1 MLAPTYQLD
10 EVDPSGHGEQL
21 LRMDDVPFLVFYF
34 DYVDPGSYLTHRQ
47 LGQVLPEGFGP
58 ICHPFEVCP
67 VPQELIDGSG
77 PDWKAYG
84 ETVADLAREA
94 EIRMAHPAFIPW
106 SRKAHELR
114 LHAAEQELES
124 PMHEEIFSARF
135 REGADIGRVDV
146 LVAAAEK
153 IGLDPSESKAVLDVD
168 RHRDRVVDLRREA
181 EAAGVRR
188 VPILRS
194 GAMSL
199 EGPASIGELRHFL
212 EHARLL

>member
-1 MLAPTYQLD
+1 
-10 EVDPSGHGEQL
+10 
-21 LRMDDVPFLVFYF
+21 MDDAPFLVFYF

-47 LGQVLPEGFGP
+47 LGQVLPEGLEP
-58 ICHPFEVCP
+58 IRHPFEVCP
-67 VPQELIDGSG
+67 VPHELIDGSG

-84 ETVADLAREA
+84 ETVADLARDA
-94 EIRMAHPAFIPW
+94 EIQMAHPAFIPW

-114 LHAAEQELES
+114 LHAAEQGLES
-124 PMHEEIFSARF
+124 PMHEEVFSARF
-135 REGADIGRVDV
+135 REGADIGRVDI

-168 RHRDRVVDLRREA
+168 KHRDRVVDLRREA

-188 VPILRS
+188 VPTLRS

-199 EGPASIGELRHFL
+199 EGPASIGDLRHFL

>member
-1 MLAPTYQLD
+1 
-10 EVDPSGHGEQL
+10 
-21 LRMDDVPFLVFYF
+21 MDDAPSLVFYF
-34 DYVDPGSYLTHRQ
+34 DYVDPGSYLTHLQ
-47 LGQVLPEGFGP
+47 LGQILPAGIEP
-58 ICHPFEVCP
+58 IRHPFEVCP
-67 VPQELIDGSG
+67 VPNELIDGSG
-77 PDWKAYG
+77 PDWTAYA

-94 EIRMAHPAFIPW
+94 EIRMAHPTFIPW

-114 LHAAEQELES
+114 LHAAEQGLES
-124 PMHEEIFSARF
+124 PMHEEVFSARF

-153 IGLDPSESKAVLDVD
+153 VGLDRSESKAILDID
-168 RHRDRVVDLRREA
+168 KYRDRVVDLRQEA
-181 EAAGVRR
+181 EASGVRR
-188 VPILRS
+188 VPTLRS